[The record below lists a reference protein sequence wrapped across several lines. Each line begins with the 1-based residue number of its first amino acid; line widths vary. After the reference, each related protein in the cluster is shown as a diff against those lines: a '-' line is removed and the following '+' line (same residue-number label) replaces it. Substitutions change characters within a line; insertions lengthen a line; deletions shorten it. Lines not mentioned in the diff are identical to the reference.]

1 MRPGTARGSCGFCA
15 GFGFGGGGG
24 GGGGGGAISG
34 IVDVDAMPGR
44 PAWLIVGIVA
54 AAGMRGTL
62 GSERVR
68 PCAEAFPW
76 RMFSASGAG
85 CGSGRLFGG
94 GVFARRRA
102 PGEPRSMSSSA
113 RRRSASLDR
122 GVSGRCGDAS
132 DALFAC
138 VYLRGGVG
146 GGVLRAAEN
155 TSNAVGWPL
164 GDARG
169 SGSGRPA
176 PDPGGGRCIRVVFR
190 HVNFLHPDSMPQRLA
205 SMLGVRAFSSARAA
219 LVPRRAKRILQNKKD
234 ENLRH
239 AISLYHLAPSFYP
252 APEKDESPS
261 AHAEELEASVAES
274 ILGPFSSEYEGRPFV
289 RFANTQELM
298 SEHRRTVREGR
309 RDTLGEVD
317 VYDTSNIQR
326 IFVSARGRP
335 EEPSDDSLR
344 SRQHFVNPPSAYPTR
359 RARDAAGHGDMYRN
373 EELSLRSAQV
383 RDALFGTVA
392 GELPSLEIV
401 REREREWKN
410 DSEK

>member
-1 MRPGTARGSCGFCA
+1 MQQ
-15 GFGFGGGGG
+15 
-24 GGGGGGAISG
+24 
-34 IVDVDAMPGR
+34 
-44 PAWLIVGIVA
+44 
-54 AAGMRGTL
+54 
-62 GSERVR
+62 
-68 PCAEAFPW
+68 
-76 RMFSASGAG
+76 RMAS
-85 CGSGRLFGG
+85 R
-94 GVFARRRA
+94 
-102 PGEPRSMSSSA
+102 
-113 RRRSASLDR
+113 
-122 GVSGRCGDAS
+122 
-132 DALFAC
+132 
-138 VYLRGGVG
+138 
-146 GGVLRAAEN
+146 
-155 TSNAVGWPL
+155 
-164 GDARG
+164 
-169 SGSGRPA
+169 
-176 PDPGGGRCIRVVFR
+176 
-190 HVNFLHPDSMPQRLA
+190 
-205 SMLGVRAFSSARAA
+205 LGVRAFSSARAV
-219 LVPRRAKRILQNKKD
+219 LVPRRAQRILQNKKD

-252 APEKDESPS
+252 APEKGEAPS
-261 AHAEELEASVAES
+261 THAEELEASVAES
-274 ILGPFSSEYEGRPFV
+274 ILGPFSSEHEGRPFV

-359 RARDAAGHGDMYRN
+359 KARDAAGHGDMYRN

-401 REREREWKN
+401 REREHEWKK